1 MMLTR
6 LTILL
11 TSALTSLSADL
22 DTRPHPPLMVFR
34 QVVSLASDPSVSPA
48 IAASDLEAVLADKVS
63 SARCH
68 AHCSAHLGC
77 PGSPECGR
85 CVRVCDLLR
94 EGPAWTN
101 LCEAPGLCREGCQV
115 ACGAA
120 ISEDGDQDGDQDNVR
135 SARHHDPEEE
145 DLGLRLEQCSLQ
157 WAGVTREG
165 GSVYLVASED
175 RSGMFYHLG
184 TLTQQWI
191 NLTPDILDKAERLIV
206 LVIGEEGVTQRS
218 QIEVTQNICNQ
229 L

>member
-11 TSALTSLSADL
+11 TSSLTSLTADL
-22 DTRPHPPLMVFR
+22 DTRPPPPLMVFR

-68 AHCSAHLGC
+68 AHCSAQLAC

-120 ISEDGDQDGDQDNVR
+120 ASEDGDDDGDHDNVR

-157 WAGVTREG
+157 WAGEG

-184 TLTQQWI
+184 TVTHRWI

-218 QIEVTQNICNQ
+218 QIEVTQNICHH
-229 L
+229 LEL